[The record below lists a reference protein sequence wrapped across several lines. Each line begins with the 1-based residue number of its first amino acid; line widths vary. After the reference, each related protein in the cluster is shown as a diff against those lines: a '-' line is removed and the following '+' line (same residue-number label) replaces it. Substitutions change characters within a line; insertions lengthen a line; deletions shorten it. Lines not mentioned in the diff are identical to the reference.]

1 MAMSSSRSTP
11 KAASVHPDEAPRP
24 LRADARRNRE
34 RLLAAADEVFS
45 ERGAEASMEDIA
57 RRARV
62 GIGTLYRH
70 FPTREA
76 LLVATVEEQLHA
88 LARKTQSLAAS
99 PSPGDA
105 FAEFLAAFVEHAST
119 YRGLATSLGVVF
131 QSGTPGCTAAS
142 EAATRLL
149 SLAQAAGEIRGD
161 IDLDD
166 IVCLVTGITLAA
178 QHTPSEPGRVQRLV
192 RAFIEGLRAPAP
204 PKGAPGPSRG
214 ARAAQRD
221 AGPGGSRAT
230 RTPRAS

>member
-1 MAMSSSRSTP
+1 MSSARSTP
-11 KAASVHPDEAPRP
+11 KAPPVPPNEAPRP

-45 ERGAEASMEDIA
+45 ERGADASMEDVA
-57 RRARV
+57 RRAKV

-76 LLVATVEEQLHA
+76 LLVATVEEQLYA
-88 LARKTQSLAAS
+88 LARTTRSLAAS
-99 PSPGDA
+99 ASPGDA
-105 FAEFLAAFVEHAST
+105 MAEFLEAFVEHAST

-149 SLAQAAGEIRGD
+149 SMAQAAGEVRRD
-161 IDLDD
+161 VDLDD

-178 QHTPSEPGRVQRLV
+178 QQTPSEPGRARRLV
-192 RAFIEGLRAPAP
+192 TVFIEGLRTRAPSS
-204 PKGAPGPSRG
+204 GAPGPSRG
-214 ARAAQRD
+214 ARAARKA
-221 AGPGGSRAT
+221 AGPGSSGAT
-230 RTPRAS
+230 RTSRSS